1 MKIKEALKSISSGS
15 MHPVF
20 FLKGDDHFLQDF
32 FIRRVLKIFFNNSP
46 YTKILMLLDDMS
58 GKEIIEK
65 LTMPDLFETQKL
77 FIIRDPQRII
87 GKSSTDLF
95 EICKN
100 PNPGHLIFLII
111 DNWFAKTAFTQK
123 IESFLE
129 PIDTQSPFEN
139 DMIKWAKY
147 LINEK
152 NKTADLKVVSY
163 LIDMAGESI
172 VHLNNE
178 INKICLLI
186 EPRQNIKI
194 EDLEQFSGWNRER
207 DLWEFLHAYS
217 NKNFE
222 KSLKI
227 GKSLIQSSNQLA
239 SLIISLTNLF
249 QEMLF
254 TKMKKN
260 GTFESYNGYIA
271 LPASIK
277 KKIGYFSANF
287 SNEEIKDALNL
298 LYGIDKRK
306 KSQTTDD
313 EIELIQFI
321 GKTIG

>member
-1 MKIKEALKSISSGS
+1 MKIKEALKSISLGS
-15 MHPVF
+15 IHPVF
-20 FLKGDDHFLQDF
+20 LLKGDDHFLQQF
-32 FIRRVLKIFFNNSP
+32 FIDRVLKIFFKDSS
-46 YTKILMLLDDMS
+46 YTKTLMLPDDMS
-58 GKEIIEK
+58 GKEIIK
-65 LTMPDLFETQKL
+65 NLTITDLFEKSKL
-77 FIIRDPQRII
+77 FIIRDPHRII
-87 GKSSTDLF
+87 GRSSSDLF
-95 EICKN
+95 EICKK

-111 DNWFAKTAFTQK
+111 DNWFAKTAFTVK
-123 IESFLE
+123 MESFLE
-129 PIDTQSPFEN
+129 PIDTQSPFEK

-163 LIDMAGESI
+163 LIDMAGGSI